1 MLQKL
6 KGWFAAGVLMLM
18 PLGVTFFVIKF
29 LLDKVGQPASALF
42 FGRWTHVFGQQ
53 WMGWVMDILAFL
65 IVMAII
71 TAFGWL
77 SKFFFGRFLLSITE
91 KCIKAI
97 PIINTIYK
105 TVQQIVETIGKN
117 KKAVFQQAVL
127 VPFPSQGLYSIG
139 FLTNRSTGETQSKTA
154 EEVYNVFVP
163 TTPNPT
169 SGFLIMVPE
178 AKMIRLDMSVG
189 DAIKLIISGGTV
201 SPETLQQKVSSEIHL
216 EVKQK

>member
-6 KGWFAAGVLMLM
+6 KGWFVTGVLMLM

-29 LLDKVGQPASALF
+29 LLDQVGQPASVLF
-42 FGRWTHVFGQQ
+42 FGRWTHVFGHQ
-53 WMGWVMDILAFL
+53 WIGLVMAILSFL

-71 TAFGWL
+71 TIFGWL
-77 SKFFFGRFLLSITE
+77 SKFFFGRLLLSITE

-139 FLTNRSTGETQSKTA
+139 FLTNRSTGEVQSKTT
-154 EEVYNVFVP
+154 EDVCNVFVP

-178 AKMIRLDMSVG
+178 SKMIRLDMSVG
-189 DAIKLIISGGTV
+189 DAMKLIISGGTV
-201 SPETLQQKVSSEIHL
+201 SPEVLQKTSPENV
-216 EVKQK
+216 

>member
-6 KGWFAAGVLMLM
+6 KGWFVTGVLMLM

-29 LLDKVGQPASALF
+29 LLDKVGQPASVLF
-42 FGRWTHVFGQQ
+42 FGRWTHVLGQQ
-53 WMGWVMDILAFL
+53 WMGWIMDILSFL
-65 IVMAII
+65 IVIAII
-71 TAFGWL
+71 TTFGWL
-77 SKFFFGRFLLSITE
+77 SQFVFGRLLLSITE

-105 TVQQIVETIGKN
+105 SVQQIVETIGKN
-117 KKAVFQQAVL
+117 KKAIFQQAVL

-139 FLTNRSTGETQSKTA
+139 FLTNRSTGETQSKTT
-154 EEVYNVFVP
+154 EDVYNVFVP

-178 AKMIRLDMSVG
+178 AKMVRLDMSVG

-201 SPETLQQKVSSEIHL
+201 SPETVQKVSGHL
-216 EVKQK
+216 GAKQ

>member
-6 KGWFAAGVLMLM
+6 KGWFVTGVLMLM

-29 LLDKVGQPASALF
+29 LLDKVGQPASVLF
-42 FGRWTHVFGQQ
+42 FGRWTHVLGQQ
-53 WMGWVMDILAFL
+53 WMGWIMDILSFL
-65 IVMAII
+65 IVIAII
-71 TAFGWL
+71 TTFGWL
-77 SKFFFGRFLLSITE
+77 SQFVFGRLLLSITE

-105 TVQQIVETIGKN
+105 SVQQIVETIGKN
-117 KKAVFQQAVL
+117 KKAIFQQAVL

-139 FLTNRSTGETQSKTA
+139 FLTNRSTGETQSKTT
-154 EEVYNVFVP
+154 EDVYNVFVP

-178 AKMIRLDMSVG
+178 AKMVRLDMSVG

-201 SPETLQQKVSSEIHL
+201 SPETVQKVSGHL
-216 EVKQK
+216 EAKQ

>member
-6 KGWFAAGVLMLM
+6 KGWFVTGVLMLM

-29 LLDKVGQPASALF
+29 LLDKVGQPASVLF
-42 FGRWTHVFGQQ
+42 FGRWTHVLGQQ
-53 WMGWVMDILAFL
+53 WMGWIMDILSVL
-65 IVMAII
+65 IVIAII
-71 TAFGWL
+71 TTFGWL
-77 SKFFFGRFLLSITE
+77 SKFFFGRLLLSITE

-139 FLTNRSTGETQSKTA
+139 FLTNRSTGETQSKTT
-154 EEVYNVFVP
+154 EDVYNVFVP

-201 SPETLQQKVSSEIHL
+201 SPETVQKVSGHL
-216 EVKQK
+216 EAKQ

>member
-6 KGWFAAGVLMLM
+6 KGWFVTGVLMLM

-29 LLDKVGQPASALF
+29 LLDKVGQPASVLF
-42 FGRWTHVFGQQ
+42 FGRWTHILGQQ
-53 WMGWVMDILAFL
+53 WMGWIMDILSVL
-65 IVMAII
+65 IVIAII
-71 TAFGWL
+71 TTFGWL
-77 SKFFFGRFLLSITE
+77 SKFFFGRLLLSITE

-139 FLTNRSTGETQSKTA
+139 FLTNRSTGETQSKTT
-154 EEVYNVFVP
+154 EDVYNVFVP

-201 SPETLQQKVSSEIHL
+201 SPETVQKVSGHL
-216 EVKQK
+216 GAKQ

>member
-6 KGWFAAGVLMLM
+6 KGWFVTGVLMLM

-29 LLDKVGQPASALF
+29 LLDKVGQPASVLF
-42 FGRWTHVFGQQ
+42 FGRWTHVLGQQ
-53 WMGWVMDILAFL
+53 WMGWIMDILSFL
-65 IVMAII
+65 VVIAII
-71 TAFGWL
+71 TTFGWL
-77 SKFFFGRFLLSITE
+77 SQFVFGRLLLSITE

-105 TVQQIVETIGKN
+105 SVQQIVETIGKN
-117 KKAVFQQAVL
+117 KKAIFQQAVL

-139 FLTNRSTGETQSKTA
+139 FLTNRSTGETQSKTT
-154 EEVYNVFVP
+154 EDVYNVFVP

-178 AKMIRLDMSVG
+178 AKMVRLDMSVG

-201 SPETLQQKVSSEIHL
+201 SPETVQKVSGHL
-216 EVKQK
+216 GAKQ

>member
-6 KGWFAAGVLMLM
+6 KGWFVTGVLMLM

-29 LLDKVGQPASALF
+29 LLDKVGQPASVLF
-42 FGRWTHVFGQQ
+42 FGRWTHILGQQ
-53 WMGWVMDILAFL
+53 WMGWIMDILSVL
-65 IVMAII
+65 IVIAII
-71 TAFGWL
+71 TTFGWL
-77 SKFFFGRFLLSITE
+77 SQFVFGRLLLSITE

-105 TVQQIVETIGKN
+105 SVQQIVETIGKN
-117 KKAVFQQAVL
+117 KKAIFQQAVL

-139 FLTNRSTGETQSKTA
+139 FLTNRSTGETQSKTT
-154 EEVYNVFVP
+154 EDVYNVFVP

-178 AKMIRLDMSVG
+178 AKMVRLDMSVG

-201 SPETLQQKVSSEIHL
+201 SPETVQKVSGHL
-216 EVKQK
+216 EAKQ